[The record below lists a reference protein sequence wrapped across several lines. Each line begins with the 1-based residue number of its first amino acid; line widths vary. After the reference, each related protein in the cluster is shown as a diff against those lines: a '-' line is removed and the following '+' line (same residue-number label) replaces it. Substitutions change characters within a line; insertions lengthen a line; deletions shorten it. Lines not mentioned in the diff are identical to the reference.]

1 MQIESSSESGGRTTL
16 TLSRAISLCFWES
29 FDWRD
34 VGDAA
39 LVVHAVADD
48 DFSDPA
54 SPPNEFKL
62 SEDGATLE
70 EDYVTLFTR
79 SAAPTAAITD
89 NGDHLDLLLDGGDPD
104 GGMSNCG
111 IKVADDGDESFDVDY
126 FIGFEPVLNVG
137 KYIGFFFF
145 LCVDIAYSQNIPSFP
160 PARRRGQGKH
170 PPDDAVPVRQRQD
183 RGNRGRAQDRHR

>member
-1 MQIESSSESGGRTTL
+1 M
-16 TLSRAISLCFWES
+16 
-29 FDWRD
+29 
-34 VGDAA
+34 GDAA

-62 SEDGATLE
+62 SEDGAALE

-79 SAAPTAAITD
+79 SAAPTAAIRD
-89 NGDHLDLLLDGGDPD
+89 NGDHLDLLLDGRDPD

-137 KYIGFFFF
+137 K
-145 LCVDIAYSQNIPSFP
+145 
-160 PARRRGQGKH
+160 
-170 PPDDAVPVRQRQD
+170 
-183 RGNRGRAQDRHR
+183 